1 VGGDLMGARP
11 HGGESAQQVMARV
24 TAWADTLDASSGDCL
39 WVVSHA
45 GPMRM
50 LAAHWL
56 G

>member
-1 VGGDLMGARP
+1 
-11 HGGESAQQVMARV
+11 V
-24 TAWADTLDASSGDCL
+24 TAWADTLDKLGDCL